1 MGHVKALDNI
11 KVLLSLIGVA
21 ALIGCGGLH
30 YSNGGLHR
38 GAGMSSGGSLRG
50 SSMTGAAANEENT
63 SLRGHGVTGDLAAK
77 EDASARFKN
86 VSDTPSS
93 TAQEKLIALT
103 FDDGPR
109 PYVLFGS
116 KEHPAPGLADIL
128 DENGVKA
135 TFFVVGWRLTPK
147 TWGEP
152 RHEED
157 IGMTCIDA
165 AEQMIRR
172 GHELEDHT
180 YSHVELRSAER
191 KNGEQWVMHD
201 VDRGAQAIKAV
212 TGSQPRYVRPPDWI
226 ITSDA
231 RRDLERE
238 GYRVLTISS
247 ENPMALR
254 DVNSLDYLCAG
265 KAVGCPK
272 PSLEESVLKQVE
284 QRERKGV
291 YTHILAFHELSTTAA
306 IMPRLITDL
315 KARGYRFVTLSEYMK
330 MVGSKPANLNQRA
343 AVTRPAITQAKLLS
357 AIPSRKSSSGKAP
370 TP

>member
-1 MGHVKALDNI
+1 MGHVRF
-11 KVLLSLIGVA
+11 LLSIA
-21 ALIGCGGLH
+21 ALAVLSACAGSGHLG
-30 YSNGGLHR
+30 SNNAR
-38 GAGMSSGGSLRG
+38 AGIDPNNSSAGGSRTVAG
-50 SSMTGAAANEENT
+50 SVMSKEAPPA
-63 SLRGHGVTGDLAAK
+63 GVHAIADA
-77 EDASARFKN
+77 ASASRG
-86 VSDTPSS
+86 D
-93 TAQEKLIALT
+93 KLIALT

-116 KEHPAPGLADIL
+116 KESNHGPGLVDIL
-128 DENGVKA
+128 DQNGVKA

-157 IGMTCIDA
+157 IGVTCIDA
-165 AEQMIRR
+165 AERLIRR

-180 YSHVELRSAER
+180 YSHLELRTAEK
-191 KNGEQWVMHD
+191 KNGEQWVRGD

-212 TGSQPRYVRPPDWI
+212 TGAQPRYVRPPDWI

-231 RRDLERE
+231 RHDLEQQ
-238 GYRVLTISS
+238 GYRVLTISQ

-272 PSLEESVLKQVE
+272 PSLPDAVLQQIE
-284 QRERKGV
+284 QREKKGT

-306 IMPRLITDL
+306 IMPRLINDL
-315 KARGYRFVTLSEYMK
+315 KARGYRFVTLTEYMK
-330 MVGSKPANLNQRA
+330 IVGSKSGEPVKQA
-343 AVTRPAITQAKLLS
+343 AVMKS
-357 AIPSRKSSSGKAP
+357 ANVASLNR
-370 TP
+370 

>member
-1 MGHVKALDNI
+1 M
-11 KVLLSLIGVA
+11 LLT
-21 ALIGCGGLH
+21 GCGLKVVSAGTDSTSS
-30 YSNGGLHR
+30 SNHS
-38 GAGMSSGGSLRG
+38 A
-50 SSMTGAAANEENT
+50 TT
-63 SLRGHGVTGDLAAK
+63 SEISAPASTRTVADTTS
-77 EDASARFKN
+77 ASAG
-86 VSDTPSS
+86 D
-93 TAQEKLIALT
+93 KLIALT

-128 DENGVKA
+128 DKNGVKA

-152 RHEED
+152 RHEENV
-157 IGMTCIDA
+157 GMTCLDA
-165 AEQMIRR
+165 AQQLLKR

-180 YSHVELRSAER
+180 YSHIELRSAER
-191 KNGEQWVMHD
+191 KNGEKWVIGD

-212 TGSQPRYVRPPDWI
+212 TGVQPRYVRPPDWI

-231 RRDLERE
+231 RQDLQQH
-238 GYRVLTISS
+238 GYRVLSISS

-272 PSLEESVLKQVE
+272 PSLADAVLKQIE
-284 QRERKGV
+284 WREKKGT

-306 IMPRLITDL
+306 IMPQLITNL
-315 KARGYRFVTLSEYMK
+315 KLRGYRFVTLTEYMK
-330 MVGSKPANLNQRA
+330 LVGSKQGEPVKRA
-343 AVTRPAITQAKLLS
+343 AVVAPKVS
-357 AIPSRKSSSGKAP
+357 VSR
-370 TP
+370 

>member
-1 MGHVKALDNI
+1 MRQI
-11 KVLLSLIGVA
+11 RVLLSIACLA
-21 ALIGCGGLH
+21 ALSACAGPNHLGSKNLH
-30 YSNGGLHR
+30 SGDLGSKNLR
-38 GAGMSSGGSLRG
+38 AGVDPNDVSPVAVRSVSGGIASQETPAASVRRVADTTSAFRG
-50 SSMTGAAANEENT
+50 
-63 SLRGHGVTGDLAAK
+63 D
-77 EDASARFKN
+77 
-86 VSDTPSS
+86 
-93 TAQEKLIALT
+93 KLIALT

-116 KEHPAPGLADIL
+116 KTAHPAQGLVDIL
-128 DENGVKA
+128 DQNGVKA

-152 RHEED
+152 KHEED
-157 IGMTCIDA
+157 IGVTCLDA
-165 AEQMIRR
+165 AERLIRR

-180 YSHVELRSAER
+180 YSHLELRTAEK

-201 VDRGAQAIKAV
+201 VDRGAQAIKSV
-212 TGSQPRYVRPPDWI
+212 TGTQPRYVRPPDWI
-226 ITSDA
+226 LTDDA
-231 RRDLERE
+231 RRDLQKQ

-272 PSLEESVLKQVE
+272 PSLPDAVLQQVE
-284 QRERKGV
+284 QREKRGV

-315 KARGYRFVTLSEYMK
+315 KARGYRFVTLTDYMK
-330 MVGSKPANLNQRA
+330 LVESKPGETVKQQASVTKPTSV
-343 AVTRPAITQAKLLS
+343 AVLS
-357 AIPSRKSSSGKAP
+357 R
-370 TP
+370 

>member
-1 MGHVKALDNI
+1 MGQVRLLFSIAALA
-11 KVLLSLIGVA
+11 LLSGCSGPHYLSAGTDANNSSALGGHIAGTGISRGTPPTAAHRVA
-21 ALIGCGGLH
+21 D
-30 YSNGGLHR
+30 
-38 GAGMSSGGSLRG
+38 
-50 SSMTGAAANEENT
+50 TT
-63 SLRGHGVTGDLAAK
+63 S
-77 EDASARFKN
+77 ASPA
-86 VSDTPSS
+86 D
-93 TAQEKLIALT
+93 KLIALT

-116 KEHPAPGLADIL
+116 KVFHPAPGLVNIL
-128 DENGVKA
+128 DQNGVKA

-157 IGMTCIDA
+157 IGVTCLDA
-165 AEQMIRR
+165 AEQLTRR

-180 YSHVELRSAER
+180 YSHLELRSAEK

-212 TGSQPRYVRPPDWI
+212 TGMQPRYVRPPDWI

-231 RRDLERE
+231 RRDLQLQ
-238 GYRVLTISS
+238 GYRVLSISA

-272 PSLEESVLKQVE
+272 PSLADAVLKQVE
-284 QRERKGV
+284 QREKKGT

-306 IMPRLITDL
+306 VMPRLISDL
-315 KARGYRFVTLSEYMK
+315 KAQGYRFVTLAEYMK
-330 MVGSKPANLNQRA
+330 LVGSKPGEPLKQQA
-343 AVTRPAITQAKLLS
+343 AVTRPKVIALN
-357 AIPSRKSSSGKAP
+357 R
-370 TP
+370 

>member
-1 MGHVKALDNI
+1 MG
-11 KVLLSLIGVA
+11 
-21 ALIGCGGLH
+21 
-30 YSNGGLHR
+30 Y
-38 GAGMSSGGSLRG
+38 
-50 SSMTGAAANEENT
+50 
-63 SLRGHGVTGDLAAK
+63 
-77 EDASARFKN
+77 ARFLLLIAA
-86 VSDTPSS
+86 VSVLSACAGSNHLASNNLRAGIDPNNASTVASHSVAGSVMSTNTPLATIRPVADRTS
-93 TAQEKLIALT
+93 AFPADKLIALT

-116 KEHPAPGLADIL
+116 KGVHPAPGLVDIL
-128 DENGVKA
+128 DQNGVKA

-152 RHEED
+152 KHEED
-157 IGMTCIDA
+157 IGVTCIGA
-165 AEQMIRR
+165 AEQLIRR

-180 YSHVELRSAER
+180 YSHLELRSAEK

-212 TGSQPRYVRPPDWI
+212 TGTQPRYVRPPDWI

-231 RRDLERE
+231 RRDLQQQ

-272 PSLEESVLKQVE
+272 PSLPDAVLQQIG
-284 QRERKGV
+284 QREKKGT
-291 YTHILAFHELSTTAA
+291 YTHILAFHELSTTTA

-315 KARGYRFVTLSEYMK
+315 KARGYRFVTLTEYMK
-330 MVGSKPANLNQRA
+330 LVGSKPGETVKQQA
-343 AVTRPAITQAKLLS
+343 AVTSPARVAVV
-357 AIPSRKSSSGKAP
+357 SR
-370 TP
+370 

>member
-1 MGHVKALDNI
+1 MRQVR
-11 KVLLSLIGVA
+11 VLLSIVALTMLSACAGPNHLRAGVDPHNSSP
-21 ALIGCGGLH
+21 LGSH
-30 YSNGGLHR
+30 TV
-38 GAGMSSGGSLRG
+38 AGSVISRE
-50 SSMTGAAANEENT
+50 APPV
-63 SLRGHGVTGDLAAK
+63 GVHAVADP
-77 EDASARFKN
+77 ASH
-86 VSDTPSS
+86 S
-93 TAQEKLIALT
+93 TADKLVALT

-116 KEHPAPGLADIL
+116 KAVHPAPGLVDIL
-128 DENGVKA
+128 DQNGVKA

-152 RHEED
+152 KHEED
-157 IGMTCIDA
+157 IGISCLDA
-165 AEQMIRR
+165 AEKLIRR

-180 YSHVELRSAER
+180 YSHLELRSAEK

-212 TGSQPRYVRPPDWI
+212 TGTQPRYLRPPDWI

-231 RRDLERE
+231 RRDLEQQ

-272 PSLEESVLKQVE
+272 PSLPDAVLQQVE
-284 QRERKGV
+284 QREKRGTF
-291 YTHILAFHELSTTAA
+291 THILAFHELSTTVAA
-306 IMPRLITDL
+306 MPRLINDL
-315 KARGYRFVTLSEYMK
+315 KARGYRFVTLTEYMK
-330 MVGSKPANLNQRA
+330 LVGSKLGEPVKQQATA
-343 AVTRPAITQAKLLS
+343 ARPTRVAAL
-357 AIPSRKSSSGKAP
+357 RR
-370 TP
+370 

>member
-1 MGHVKALDNI
+1 MGYVRF
-11 KVLLSLIGVA
+11 LLSIA
-21 ALIGCGGLH
+21 AVSVFSACAGPNRLG
-30 YSNGGLHR
+30 SNNL
-38 GAGMSSGGSLRG
+38 GAGIDPNSASTVASHTVPGSMMSKS
-50 SSMTGAAANEENT
+50 TP
-63 SLRGHGVTGDLAAK
+63 LATARPVAK
-77 EDASARFKN
+77 ITA
-86 VSDTPSS
+86 VSP
-93 TAQEKLIALT
+93 AEKLIALT

-109 PYVLFGS
+109 PYVLFGR
-116 KEHPAPGLADIL
+116 KAEHPAPGLADIL
-128 DENGVKA
+128 DQNGVKA

-152 RHEED
+152 KHEED
-157 IGMTCIDA
+157 IGVSCLDA
-165 AEQMIRR
+165 AERLIRR

-180 YSHVELRSAER
+180 YSHLELRTAEK

-212 TGSQPRYVRPPDWI
+212 TGTQPRYVRPPDWI

-231 RRDLERE
+231 RRDMEKQ

-272 PSLEESVLKQVE
+272 PSLPDAVLQQVA
-284 QRERKGV
+284 QREKKGT

-306 IMPRLITDL
+306 IMPRLISDL
-315 KARGYRFVTLSEYMK
+315 KARGYRFVTLTEYMK
-330 MVGSKPANLNQRA
+330 LVESKPRETVKQTA
-343 AVTRPAITQAKLLS
+343 AVMRPIKF
-357 AIPSRKSSSGKAP
+357 
-370 TP
+370 

>member
-1 MGHVKALDNI
+1 QVR
-11 KVLLSLIGVA
+11 VLLLIAGLAVLSACAGAHYLTAGTDANNSVPPGSHTVAGSVISREPSLTP
-21 ALIGCGGLH
+21 
-30 YSNGGLHR
+30 
-38 GAGMSSGGSLRG
+38 
-50 SSMTGAAANEENT
+50 TGP
-63 SLRGHGVTGDLAAK
+63 
-77 EDASARFKN
+77 ASRA
-86 VSDTPSS
+86 D
-93 TAQEKLIALT
+93 KLIALT

-116 KEHPAPGLADIL
+116 KAVHPAPGLVDVL
-128 DENGVKA
+128 DQNSVKA

-157 IGMTCIDA
+157 IGVTCLDA
-165 AEQMIRR
+165 AERLIRR

-180 YSHVELRSAER
+180 YSHLELRTAER

-201 VDRGAQAIKAV
+201 VDRGAQAIKSV
-212 TGSQPRYVRPPDWI
+212 TGTQPRYVRPPDWI

-231 RRDLERE
+231 RRDLQQQ

-265 KAVGCPK
+265 KAVGCPR
-272 PSLEESVLKQVE
+272 PSLPDAVLQQVE
-284 QRERKGV
+284 QREKRGT

-315 KARGYRFVTLSEYMK
+315 KARGYRFVTLTEYMK
-330 MVGSKPANLNQRA
+330 LVGSKHGETVKQQA
-343 AVTRPAITQAKLLS
+343 AVTRPTGGVALS
-357 AIPSRKSSSGKAP
+357 R
-370 TP
+370 